1 MMQGEAKKTPLY
13 DKHVALNARMV
24 DFAGYK
30 MPVMY
35 SSINE
40 EHFLVRKSA
49 GVFDLSHMGE
59 FIITGSDAERFLQK
73 VTVNDVSALAE
84 WQVQYSCMCYE
95 DGGIVDDVLIYRL
108 PDHYMLV
115 VNAAC
120 LDKDL
125 SWLES
130 QLQGDVRLENR
141 SDDFGL
147 IAVQGPEAQRLVTK
161 LTDFDLDSLAFY
173 WAANVKI
180 GDHDVLISRTGYTG
194 EDGFEMYIAPDIC
207 SDIWDKIMS
216 AGADLNAGPVGLGAR
231 DSLRLEMKY
240 MLYGNDIDKTTNPV
254 AAGLNWIIKL
264 DKGDFIGRDAIETM
278 KKEKPQSRLVAFEM
292 QERAIPRKDYEL
304 DVDDTIV
311 GSVTSGCFSPS
322 LQKGIGLGYVKRGS
336 TKAGTEL
343 AVMIRGKMIP
353 AVIVK
358 PPFYKHGSHR

>member
-1 MMQGEAKKTPLY
+1 MSQGEAKKTPLY

-40 EHFLVRKSA
+40 EHLLVRRSA

-59 FIITGSDAERFLQK
+59 FIVTGSDAESFLQR

-95 DGGIVDDVLIYRL
+95 DGGIVDDILVYRL

-125 SWLES
+125 TWLES

-141 SDDFGL
+141 SDDLGL
-147 IAVQGPEAQRLVTK
+147 IAVQGPDAQRLVAK
-161 LTDFDLDSLAFY
+161 LTDYDLGSLAFY
-173 WAANVKI
+173 WAAKVKI
-180 GDHDVLISRTGYTG
+180 GGHDVLISRTGYTG
-194 EDGFEMYIAPDIC
+194 EDGFEMYVPPDIC
-207 SDIWDKIMS
+207 PDIWDKVMS
-216 AGADLNAGPVGLGAR
+216 AAGELNAGPVGLGAR

-240 MLYGNDIDKTTNPV
+240 MLYGNDIDQMTNPIS
-254 AAGLNWIIKL
+254 AGLGWIIKL
-264 DKGDFIGRDAIETM
+264 DKGDFIGREAIATM
-278 KKEKPQSRLVAFEM
+278 KKEKPPSRLVAFEM
-292 QERAIPRKDYEL
+292 RERAIPRKDYE
-304 DVDDTIV
+304 IYV
-311 GSVTSGCFSPS
+311 GDAKIGAVTSGCFSPS
-322 LQKGIGLGYVKRGS
+322 LQKGIGLGYVKHGF
-336 TKAGTEL
+336 TKVGTEL
-343 AVMIRGKMIP
+343 AVMIRGKNIP
-353 AVIVK
+353 AVVVK